1 MYLMKIIR
9 FYLVSVKNCMDDWID
24 EVNDYNNF
32 DDSSIYW

>member
-1 MYLMKIIR
+1 MKIIR

-24 EVNDYNNF
+24 EVNYYNNF

>member
-1 MYLMKIIR
+1 MNIIR

-24 EVNDYNNF
+24 EDNDYNKF